1 MNDFLQIIK
10 NILRSNLLTYKISL
24 KIYGYIKSTT
34 VKFIKDEIIIQQKEK
49 KIHINFQNI
58 SYTKELIDYFDFY
71 FYSIEGSEI
80 LNDLRFFP
88 KSSFILKNFKYREK
102 LVFPSVPTPALTSKT
117 YLDVYSPEEGS
128 TVIDLGSYAG
138 VTLIEYLFTVGVSG
152 YVLGVEAD
160 PSNYLCLKK
169 NMEKFSIKFPEYK
182 FDIVNAAITNHKNGV
197 LFSSNHDMSSAVY
210 EISKDLYQRKENL
223 VYINS
228 LNLSQLADEYNLDK
242 IDLIKADIEGSELN
256 ALNDPVFFNN
266 HNPKIILEPISLE
279 GKNSLRDIISLLNEF
294 NYKFKTYSQSGA
306 NAPLVLFFR

>member
-1 MNDFLQIIK
+1 MYIFK
-10 NILRSNLLTYKISL
+10 KILRSNIFLYKISL
-24 KIYGYIKSTT
+24 FFYGVINLTFL
-34 VKFIKDEIIIQQKEK
+34 KFLGDEIVIIKNSK
-49 KIHINFQNI
+49 KIILKLQNI
-58 SYTKELIDYFDFY
+58 SYTKELIDYFNFY
-71 FYSIEGSEI
+71 FYSIEDSKK
-80 LNDLRFFP
+80 LNKLEFFP
-88 KSSFILKNFKYREK
+88 NSSFILKNFKYREK
-102 LVFPSVPTPALTSKT
+102 IVFPSVPTPALTSKI

-138 VTLIEYLFTVGVSG
+138 VTLIEYLFAVGVSG

-160 PSNYLCLKK
+160 PSNYLCLKE

-182 FDIVNAAITNHKNGV
+182 FDIVNAAITNHNNGV
-197 LFSSNHDMSSAVY
+197 LFSSNRDMSSAVY

-228 LNLSQLADEYNLDK
+228 LNLSKLVDEYNLDK

-256 ALNDPVFFNN
+256 ALNDPVFFKN

-279 GKNSLRDIISLLNEF
+279 GKNSLREIIALLNKF
-294 NYKFKTYSQSGA
+294 NYKFKTYSQQGA